1 MKTLFSHSQQLS
13 LSKVRK
19 TRLHTDYITNN
30 QILVVKKD
38 IIAPIRS
45 YESLKTKYMKVQSD
59 IKLINSCKKESLIP
73 TFAKFNLSIKN
84 ASRKL
89 KSRIGRTVMESEIES
104 KLHKKKKLKKD
115 ILLISNQLK
124 IIITKFSQ
132 KVHCYEN
139 HIRHVY
145 ILYIKLY

>member
-1 MKTLFSHSQQLS
+1 
-13 LSKVRK
+13 
-19 TRLHTDYITNN
+19 
-30 QILVVKKD
+30 
-38 IIAPIRS
+38 
-45 YESLKTKYMKVQSD
+45 MKVQSD

-73 TFAKFNLSIKN
+73 TFAKVNLSIKN

-115 ILLISNQLK
+115 IVLISNQLK

-132 KVHCYEN
+132 KLHCYEN
-139 HIRHVY
+139 HIRDT
-145 ILYIKLY
+145 

>member
-1 MKTLFSHSQQLS
+1 
-13 LSKVRK
+13 
-19 TRLHTDYITNN
+19 
-30 QILVVKKD
+30 
-38 IIAPIRS
+38 
-45 YESLKTKYMKVQSD
+45 MKVQSD

-73 TFAKFNLSIKN
+73 TFAKVNLSIKN

-115 ILLISNQLK
+115 IVLISNQLK